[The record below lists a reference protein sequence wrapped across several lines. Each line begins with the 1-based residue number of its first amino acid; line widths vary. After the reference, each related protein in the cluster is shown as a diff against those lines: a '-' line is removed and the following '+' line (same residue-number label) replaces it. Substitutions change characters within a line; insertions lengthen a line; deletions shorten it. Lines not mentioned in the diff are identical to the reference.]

1 MADAAEILDETQV
14 PEDPPEPQETAA
26 PGIAEVPLEA
36 EPAPK
41 PKPAPKARGK
51 RGPDKQP
58 RAKPKP
64 KAKVVKTPKAPPP
77 VEESESEEE
86 EEEVYGGPTEEEWHT
101 LHMLRAARNIEAQRR
116 TNKQRLY
123 DSWFGM

>member
-1 MADAAEILDETQV
+1 MADAAEILEETQA

-64 KAKVVKTPKAPPP
+64 KAKAVKAPPP

-86 EEEVYGGPTEEEWHT
+86 EEVYNGPTEEEWQALT
-101 LHMLRAARNIEAQRR
+101 MLRAARNLEAQRR
-116 TNKQRLY
+116 ANKQRLY

>member
-1 MADAAEILDETQV
+1 MADAAEILDETQA
-14 PEDPPEPQETAA
+14 PEDPPEPQETVA

-36 EPAPK
+36 APAPK

-51 RGPDKQP
+51 RGPDKQQ

-64 KAKVVKTPKAPPP
+64 KAKVVKAPPP

-86 EEEVYGGPTEEEWHT
+86 EEEEVYNGPTEEEWRALT
-101 LHMLRAARNIEAQRR
+101 MLRAARNIDVQRQA
-116 TNKQRLY
+116 NKARLY
-123 DSWFGM
+123 DSWFGR